1 MLNWRRCTFEV
12 FFGCWTLWSLVKADF
27 DCFRH
32 LIFLSLEDAQAII
45 LQQWEDMDD
54 AARASWSTGT
64 SLPSELDLPSFN
76 VDHVEAAASAPT
88 PSRRRDRQG
97 VSPRP
102 KRLKVEVD
110 TSEKWFRPG
119 QGVTIDDESEEEQ
132 DDDTDEED
140 RPRIE
145 SVCMCLLSYRWG
157 YEWRELEVHVA
168 CCFGWVLDSQS
179 SKNLVGIS
187 YC

>member
-1 MLNWRRCTFEV
+1 MSDRAFVRRCGIGGDALLEF
-12 FFGCWTLWSLVKADF
+12 FFGCWSLWSLIKADF
-27 DCFRH
+27 DCFRN
-32 LIFLSLEDAQAII
+32 LIFILQLEDAQAII
-45 LQQWEDMDD
+45 LQQWEEMDD

-76 VDHVEAAASAPT
+76 VDQVEAAASAPT
-88 PSRRRDRQG
+88 PSRRRERQG

-119 QGVTIDDESEEEQ
+119 QGATIDDESEEEQ
-132 DDDTDEED
+132 DDETDEED

-145 SVCMCLLSYRWG
+145 
-157 YEWRELEVHVA
+157 
-168 CCFGWVLDSQS
+168 
-179 SKNLVGIS
+179 
-187 YC
+187 

>member
-1 MLNWRRCTFEV
+1 MDLQSAAAAFTKFEGQSLTELLSEDV
-12 FFGCWTLWSLVKADF
+12 ELEAMHSWSFFFGCWSLWSLVKADF
-27 DCFRH
+27 DCFRN

-76 VDHVEAAASAPT
+76 VDQVEAAASAPT
-88 PSRRRDRQG
+88 PSRRRERQG

-145 SVCMCLLSYRWG
+145 
-157 YEWRELEVHVA
+157 
-168 CCFGWVLDSQS
+168 
-179 SKNLVGIS
+179 
-187 YC
+187 

>member
-1 MLNWRRCTFEV
+1 MDLESAAAAFTKFEGQSLTELLSEDV
-12 FFGCWTLWSLVKADF
+12 ELEAMHSWSFFFGCWSLWSLVKADF
-27 DCFRH
+27 DCFRN
-32 LIFLSLEDAQAII
+32 LMFLSLEDAQAII

-64 SLPSELDLPSFN
+64 SLPSDQ
-76 VDHVEAAASAPT
+76 VEAAASAPT
-88 PSRRRDRQG
+88 PARRRERQG
-97 VSPRP
+97 QEVSPRP

-145 SVCMCLLSYRWG
+145 
-157 YEWRELEVHVA
+157 
-168 CCFGWVLDSQS
+168 
-179 SKNLVGIS
+179 
-187 YC
+187 

>member
-1 MLNWRRCTFEV
+1 MDLQSAAAAFTKFEGQCLTELLSEDV
-12 FFGCWTLWSLVKADF
+12 ELEAMHSWSFFFGCWSLWSLVKADF
-27 DCFRH
+27 DCFRN

-76 VDHVEAAASAPT
+76 VDQVEAAAFAPT
-88 PSRRRDRQG
+88 PSRRRERQG

-145 SVCMCLLSYRWG
+145 
-157 YEWRELEVHVA
+157 
-168 CCFGWVLDSQS
+168 
-179 SKNLVGIS
+179 
-187 YC
+187 